1 MSTESCSNLFAH
13 SVREWPTTS
22 PVVSHSLTV
31 KEAEVREWDAF
42 LARTAGGSY
51 PQTSSWAMAK
61 LTAGFRARR
70 FTINDGEVI
79 LGGAQV
85 LYRRLPL
92 GGAIAYVPLGPVL
105 GSDDP
110 ELMNLAIAQLH
121 RVARE
126 QKVSCLA
133 VQAPRGAGAFE
144 DRLQSQGF
152 SPAPRDLAPTASV
165 LIDLSNSLDL
175 ILSKMRKTTR
185 YDIRASQRR
194 GITIR
199 DGRREDLEDFYKLLL
214 ATAKRQEFSTLGKDY
229 LYEVW
234 RLFSRRGRIKMFI
247 AEFEGRYVSAA
258 LMMAVGDTVT
268 YWKGAWSGEHGN
280 RYPNEALQWS
290 AIQWAKSQG
299 HRYYDFGGINRAFA
313 TSALSGDNDKPRHS
327 VGFYKLGFGG
337 QIELFPQAFI
347 YLYNPMLRRLWS
359 AISKREREQAF
370 LRNILDR
377 IK

>member
-1 MSTESCSNLFAH
+1 MH
-13 SVREWPTTS
+13 EWPSAS
-22 PVVSHSLTV
+22 PSVPGPYSLTV

-61 LTAGFRARR
+61 VMAGFRTRR
-70 FTINDGEVI
+70 FTINDGEAI

-92 GGAIAYVPLGPVL
+92 GGTIAYVPLGPVL
-105 GSDDP
+105 ASDDS
-110 ELMNLAIAQLH
+110 ELINLAIAQLH
-121 RVARE
+121 RIARE

-133 VQAPRGAGAFE
+133 VQAPRGAGALG
-144 DRLQSQGF
+144 DRLRSLGF
-152 SPAPRDLAPTASV
+152 SPALLDLAPTASV

-185 YDIRASQRR
+185 YGIRASQRR

-199 DGRREDLEDFYKLLL
+199 DGRREDLEAFYKLLL
-214 ATAKRQEFSTLGKDY
+214 ATARRQEFSTLGKDY

-234 RLFSRRGRIKMFI
+234 RQFSRREHIKMFI
-247 AEFEGRYVSAA
+247 AEFEGRHVSAA
-258 LMMAVGDTVT
+258 LMMAVGNTVT

-280 RYPNEALQWS
+280 LYPNEALQWS
-290 AIQWAKSQG
+290 AIQWAKSRG
-299 HRYYDFGGINRAFA
+299 YRYYDLGGINRAFA
-313 TSALSGDNDKPRHS
+313 TSALAGDNNKPRHS

-347 YLYNPMLRRLWS
+347 YLYNETLRRLWS
-359 AISKREREQAF
+359 AISKREREQAL